1 MTTTQASRLT
11 PEQQVAARRW
21 KLGHHVFHL
30 YLVAMNTRVEDAAD
44 RLEREDWEGLA
55 DALDDLA
62 RLYDAATSGM
72 RYASEFRQT
81 EYERLV
87 RPSMMP
93 PFVSRGFSGV
103 FNLDHARMLGGVK
116 RLRAAA
122 EEHLGRAPVSL
133 ERALGRLA
141 VAHQENRDNH
151 SLVCTKFVPDGE
163 SLLREFYKERKVAR
177 HGRVSKFWTGG

>member
-1 MTTTQASRLT
+1 MTTAQASRLT
-11 PEQQVAARRW
+11 PEQQTAARRW
-21 KLGHHVFHL
+21 KLGHHVFHV
-30 YLVAMNTRVEDAAD
+30 YLVAMNTRIADAAE
-44 RLEREDWEGLA
+44 RLEREDWDGLA

-72 RYASEFRQT
+72 RYASAFRQT
-81 EYERLV
+81 EYETLV

-103 FNLDHARMLGGVK
+103 FNVDHARMLGGIK

-122 EEHLGRAPVSL
+122 EEQLDRAPASL

-141 VAHQENRDNH
+141 VAQQENRDNH
-151 SLVCTKFVPDGE
+151 SLVCNKFVPDGQ